1 MLAIAGAGVWSL
13 VIAYSAGNIAMDIVL
28 WRLIPWRPRL
38 RPQRKHLRSLLSF
51 GGATTAVGIMA
62 AFLAEFDNLVVG
74 RVLGV
79 TELGYYSI
87 ATKLPF
93 LFIISIAVGV
103 RRRAVPRVCDARAV
117 RDERQRSS
125 PRSATRRSSRCR

>member
-13 VIAYSAGNIAMDIVL
+13 VIAYSAGNIAMDIIL

-79 TELGYYSI
+79 TQLGYYSI
-87 ATKLPF
+87 ATNCRF
-93 LFIISIAVGV
+93 CSSSAS
-103 RRRAVPRVCDARAV
+103 PRCPATCC
-117 RDERQRSS
+117 S
-125 PRSATRRSSRCR
+125 PRSRRSSCTR